1 MTLKVAQAGAAPTA
15 ARKQGH
21 NGAPRA
27 QSLLKQRGQDIQA
40 LGTIT
45 RLPIG
50 PDEEACW
57 ARAEVLN
64 QILADTLAQI
74 ARLQE
79 AHVIILNE
87 ARRAA
92 ERGDLQGAH
101 VEHDEEHAGRVGIYR
116 RQWGGVLVPAGV
128 GQVNEGGNVFGLTGF
143 PERLYCRIQNDIREG
158 KAHAWIKAGG
168 KRYLWVYEPS
178 DAVKSG
184 GPSRAG
190 EVPPRLP
197 AAPNTKCRTNPL
209 ASAARRHP
217 GEARAFLAP
226 GATA

>member
-1 MTLKVAQAGAAPTA
+1 MTPKVAQAGAAPTA

-27 QSLLKQRGQDIQA
+27 QSLLKQRGQEIQA

-50 PDEEACW
+50 LDEETCW
-57 ARAEVLN
+57 ARAEALS
-64 QILADTLAQI
+64 QILANTLAQI
-74 ARLQE
+74 VRLQE
-79 AHVIILNE
+79 AHEIILKE
-87 ARRAA
+87 ARQAA
-92 ERGDLQGAH
+92 ERGGQQGAH
-101 VEHDEEHAGRVGIYR
+101 VEHDEEHAGRVRIYR
-116 RQWGGVLVPAGV
+116 RQWGGVLVPAGM
-128 GQVNEGGNVFGLTGF
+128 GQVNEGGNVFGLTGL
-143 PERLYCRIQNDIREG
+143 PERLYCRIQDDVREG
-158 KAHAWIKAGG
+158 KAHAWIEAGG

-178 DAVKSG
+178 DPVESG

-190 EVPPRLP
+190 DAPPRPP
-197 AAPNTKCRTNPL
+197 AAPNTKCPTDPF

-217 GEARAFLAP
+217 GAARTSLAP